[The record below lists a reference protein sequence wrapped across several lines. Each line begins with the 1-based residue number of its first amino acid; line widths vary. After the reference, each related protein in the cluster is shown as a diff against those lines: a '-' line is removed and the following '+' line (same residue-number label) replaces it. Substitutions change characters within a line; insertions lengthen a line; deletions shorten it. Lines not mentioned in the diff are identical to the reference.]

1 MIFCMEQMLRLDN
14 QICFP
19 LYAASRLVIQLYGP
33 LLAQHKITYPQ
44 YLVLMI
50 LWEKK
55 SQTVSE
61 IGASLLLDSGT
72 LTPLIKKLEGR
83 GFVTRVR
90 SAKDERR
97 VDVKLTAAGRKLQ
110 NAFKSVPKE
119 LFSGLHCSVPEL
131 QSLKKQLNKLIGSM
145 QKTLKGGFDE

>member
-72 LTPLIKKLEGR
+72 LTPLIKKLETR

-90 SAKDERR
+90 SARDERR
-97 VDVKLTAAGRKLQ
+97 VDVKLTASGRKLQ
-110 NAFKSVPKE
+110 SSFKSVPKE

>member
-1 MIFCMEQMLRLDN
+1 MEQMLRLDN

-19 LYAASRLVIQLYGP
+19 LYAASRLMIQLYGP
-33 LLAQHKITYPQ
+33 LLARHKITYLQ

-55 SQTVSE
+55 TQTVSE
-61 IGASLLLDSGT
+61 IGSALLLDSGT
-72 LTPLIKKLEGR
+72 LTPLIKKLETR
-83 GFVTRVR
+83 GFVLRVR
-90 SAKDERR
+90 SARDERR

-110 NAFKSVPKE
+110 TAFKSVPRE
-119 LFSGLHCSVPEL
+119 LFSGLHCSAPEL
-131 QSLKKQLNKLIGSM
+131 QSFKKQLNKLIGSM